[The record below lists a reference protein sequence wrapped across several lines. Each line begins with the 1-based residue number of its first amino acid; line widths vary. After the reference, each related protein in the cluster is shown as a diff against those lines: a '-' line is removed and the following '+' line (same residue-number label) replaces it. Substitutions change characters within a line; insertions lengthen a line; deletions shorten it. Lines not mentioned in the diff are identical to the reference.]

1 MRLQFSPVPGKNF
14 PIFLNSLIKPKYY
27 TMEILSS
34 SSMAKFCGLLLS
46 LKRSKKEFE
55 MVADEIGNTSLRTAL
70 NGLSDESS
78 YYEGELKYYLTSL
91 GATPI
96 MKEVQPDESDLYGYP
111 VYNNTGEGAE
121 LLNICTHNER
131 SLVKAYSELLEES
144 MPFQSLKEMMLYQLN
159 ALKYTFMKIKMLNTA
174 RFTVY

>member
-1 MRLQFSPVPGKNF
+1 
-14 PIFLNSLIKPKYY
+14 
-27 TMEILSS
+27 MEILSS

-78 YYEGELKYYLTSL
+78 YYAGELKNYLTSL

-96 MKEVQPDESDLYGYP
+96 LKEVPEDSDVYGYP
-111 VYNNTGEGAE
+111 VYNNTAEGAE

-131 SLVKAYSELLEES
+131 SLVKAYSDLLEES

-159 ALKYTFMKIKMLNTA
+159 ALKYTFMKIKMLNTV